1 MFIHSN
7 EKPLVCNIC
16 HKAFRYPSA
25 LSKSDFQFE
34 NGRVLTCLAQP
45 CISVSI
51 LA

>member
-25 LSKSDFQFE
+25 LSKY
-34 NGRVLTCLAQP
+34 
-45 CISVSI
+45 I
-51 LA
+51 LPSGQLVRLPSLIWAE